1 MVRPT
6 TAGRLLAVLFLLSF
20 ALGTAKVRA
29 ADDAKPTEP
38 APATEPAVVDHTIAD
53 GEPAAMLEE
62 MKKLSVRSPKGANR
76 PEMIADFKKIQTAVS
91 QAADKLLVPDAQ
103 PDIVLQVLP
112 LKVQSLGMLARFGDK
127 EAAQQLASVLKEWVD
142 PRLVDA
148 KPEASS
154 VLVPVKLQALGL
166 LAQMRQEGAAERLV
180 EFIRG
185 PLSNYLDKEPL
196 TQQLAGLAMS
206 AAQTLEY
213 SGKTEDAG
221 AAYREFAG
229 RFTKSDDP
237 AVRAQAER
245 LEACARRM
253 SLPGNFMDI
262 SGTLVDGTTFDWS
275 SYRGRVVLVD
285 FWATWCGP
293 CIGELPNVKKN
304 YELYHDRGFDV
315 VGISL
320 DTDKDALQK
329 FIADNKLPWAC
340 LYSEDPENNGWK
352 HPMAV
357 HYGINGIPAVLLVDK
372 EGKVVEMNARGD
384 KLGEALERL
393 LGPAAADAGA
403 GSGK

>member
-1 MVRPT
+1 MLQLSAPRGVLVHLVGLFLF
-6 TAGRLLAVLFLLSF
+6 AMLLAP
-20 ALGTAKVRA
+20 ARA
-29 ADDAKPTEP
+29 ADDAKPV
-38 APATEPAVVDHTIAD
+38 APAAAADAPTDYTIAD
-53 GEPAAMLEE
+53 GEPAAILEAVQ
-62 MKKLSVRSPKGANR
+62 KLAAQRPKGANR
-76 PEMIADFKKIQTAVS
+76 EEMIADFKKIQAAIGK
-91 QAADKLLVPDAQ
+91 AADKLLVPDAK
-103 PDIVLQVLP
+103 PEIVLQIIP
-112 LKVQSLGMLARFGDK
+112 LKVQSLGMLARFGDP
-127 EAAQQLASVLKEWVD
+127 EAAGQLTAVLKDWVD
-142 PRLVDA
+142 PRLADA
-148 KPEASS
+148 TPEVSAA
-154 VLVPVKLQALGL
+154 LIPLKLQALGL
-166 LAQMRQEGAAERLV
+166 LAQLKQEGAAEKLI
-180 EFIRG
+180 EFIHG
-185 PLSNYLDKEPL
+185 PLTAQLDKQPI

-213 SGKTEDAG
+213 SGKTEE
-221 AAYREFAG
+221 AAAVYREFAA

-262 SGTLVDGTTFDWS
+262 SGTLVDGAPLNWS

-315 VGISL
+315 LGISL
-320 DTDKDALQK
+320 DSDKDALVK

-340 LYSEDPENNGWK
+340 LYSDDAENNGWK

-357 HYGINGIPAVLLVDK
+357 HYGINAIPAVLLLDK

-393 LGPAAADAGA
+393 LGPPGEAA

>member
-1 MVRPT
+1 MP
-6 TAGRLLAVLFLLSF
+6 GRLVLHVFGLFLF
-20 ALGTAKVRA
+20 ASLLAPVRA
-29 ADDAKPTEP
+29 ADDAKPVEP
-38 APATEPAVVDHTIAD
+38 AAAADDYTIAD
-53 GEPAAMLEE
+53 GEPAAMLEAIQ
-62 MKKLSVRSPKGANR
+62 KLAAQRPKGANR
-76 PEMIADFKKIQTAVS
+76 EEMIADFKKLQTAIGK
-91 QAADKLLVPDAQ
+91 AADKLLVPAAD
-103 PDIVLQVLP
+103 PEVVLKVIP
-112 LKVQSLGMLARFGDK
+112 LKVQSLGMLARFGDP
-127 EAAQQLASVLKEWVD
+127 EAAGQLAAVLKDWVD
-142 PRLVDA
+142 PRLADA
-148 KPEASS
+148 TPEVSTA
-154 VLVPVKLQALGL
+154 LVPLKLQALGL
-166 LAQMRQEGAAERLV
+166 LAQLKQEGAAEKLV

-185 PLSNYLDKEPL
+185 PLTAQLDKQPI

-213 SGKTEDAG
+213 SGKTEE
-221 AAYREFAG
+221 AAAVYREFAA

-253 SLPGNFMDI
+253 SLPGNFMEI
-262 SGTLVDGTTFDWS
+262 SGTLVDGAPLDWS

-315 VGISL
+315 LGISL
-320 DTDKDALQK
+320 DSDKEALVK

-340 LYSEDPENNGWK
+340 LYSDDANNNGWK

-357 HYGINGIPAVLLVDK
+357 HYGINAIPAVLLLDK
-372 EGKVVEMNARGD
+372 EGKVVEMNARGE

-393 LGPAAADAGA
+393 LGPPGEAAEAG
-403 GSGK
+403 K

>member
-1 MVRPT
+1 
-6 TAGRLLAVLFLLSF
+6 
-20 ALGTAKVRA
+20 
-29 ADDAKPTEP
+29 
-38 APATEPAVVDHTIAD
+38 
-53 GEPAAMLEE
+53 
-62 MKKLSVRSPKGANR
+62 
-76 PEMIADFKKIQTAVS
+76 MIADFKKIQTAIG
-91 QAADKLLVPDAQ
+91 QAADKLLVPDGK
-103 PDIVLQVLP
+103 PEIVLQVIP
-112 LKVQSLGMLARFGDK
+112 LKVQSLGMLARFGDPD
-127 EAAQQLASVLKEWVD
+127 AAGQLTAVLKDWVD
-142 PRLVDA
+142 PRLADA
-148 KPEASS
+148 TPEVSAA
-154 VLVPVKLQALGL
+154 LIPLKLQALGL
-166 LAQMRQEGAAERLV
+166 LAQLKQEGAAEKLV

-185 PLSNYLDKEPL
+185 PLTAQLDKQPI

-213 SGKTEDAG
+213 SGKTEE
-221 AAYREFAG
+221 AAAVYREFAG

-253 SLPGNFMDI
+253 SLPGNFMEI
-262 SGTLVDGTTFDWS
+262 SGTLVDGMPLDWS

-315 VGISL
+315 LGISL
-320 DTDKDALQK
+320 DSDKEALVK

-340 LYSEDPENNGWK
+340 LYSDDADNNGWK

-357 HYGINGIPAVLLVDK
+357 HYGINAIPAVLLLDK

-393 LGPAAADAGA
+393 LGPPGEAAGA

>member
-1 MVRPT
+1 MLRLSAP
-6 TAGRLLAVLFLLSF
+6 GRVLVHLLGLVLFAMLLAP
-20 ALGTAKVRA
+20 ARA
-29 ADDAKPTEP
+29 ADDAKPVEP
-38 APATEPAVVDHTIAD
+38 AAATDAATDYTIAD
-53 GEPAAMLEE
+53 GEPATMLAAMQ
-62 MKKLSVRSPKGANR
+62 KLAAQRPKGANR
-76 PEMIADFKKIQTAVS
+76 EEMIADFKKIQTAVGK
-91 QAADKLLVPDAQ
+91 AADKLLVPDAK
-103 PDIVLQVLP
+103 PEIVLQVIP
-112 LKVQSLGMLARFGDK
+112 LKVQSLGMLARFGDP
-127 EAAQQLASVLKEWVD
+127 AAAGQLTTVLKDWVD
-142 PRLVDA
+142 PRLADA
-148 KPEASS
+148 TPEVSAT
-154 VLVPVKLQALGL
+154 LIPLKLQALGL
-166 LAQMRQEGAAERLV
+166 LAQLKQEGAAEKLI

-185 PLSNYLDKEPL
+185 PLTAQLDKQPI

-213 SGKTEDAG
+213 SGKTEE
-221 AAYREFAG
+221 AAAVYREFAA

-237 AVRAQAER
+237 AVRAQSER

-253 SLPGNFMDI
+253 SLPGNFMEI
-262 SGTLVDGTTFDWS
+262 SGTLVDGMPLDWS

-315 VGISL
+315 LGISL
-320 DTDKDALQK
+320 DSDKEALVK

-340 LYSEDPENNGWK
+340 LYSDDADNNGWK

-357 HYGINGIPAVLLVDK
+357 HYGINAIPAVLLLDK

-393 LGPAAADAGA
+393 LGPPVEAAGA
-403 GSGK
+403 GK